1 MKFDLCRVGV
11 PSADRRTHPRRAG
24 RRPRLGPPR
33 RPPPVMTPAQL
44 KEALRM
50 REEGATLGD
59 IAGTLQVGRAKVVR
73 ALSAARKVD
82 QLPLPASTNAKDRL
96 DAEMRSPTSG
106 GVYRVMYGG
115 YR

>member
-1 MKFDLCRVGV
+1 MTCAG
-11 PSADRRTHPRRAG
+11 SAFHLLIAGRTHAG
-24 RRPRLGPPR
+24 LVAARDWGRHGDR
-33 RPPPVMTPAQL
+33 PPVMTPAQL